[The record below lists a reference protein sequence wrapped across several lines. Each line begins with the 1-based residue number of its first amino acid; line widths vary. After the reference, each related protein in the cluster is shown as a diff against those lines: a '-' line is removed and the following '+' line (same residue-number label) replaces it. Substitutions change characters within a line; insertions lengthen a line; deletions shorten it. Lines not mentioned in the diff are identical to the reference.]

1 MVVQSLRG
9 KRAACCDV
17 VCLTMLAALLTGCGD
32 SSARYVPSV
41 TQAEA
46 AVKASLD
53 DWKKGLPAGP
63 VAGTKPAVHM
73 VDSQRRE
80 LPVLSDYQILGEV
93 PGNAPRCL
101 AVRLH
106 WANPEKEER
115 ARYVVVGIDPL
126 WVFRQE
132 DYDLLSHWEHPMEEP
147 VGKKSEEQQSED
159 AKQKAEGESPEPA
172 AR

>member
-1 MVVQSLRG
+1 MVVQALRG
-9 KRAACCDV
+9 KRAVRSGV
-17 VCLTMLAALLTGCGD
+17 VCLSLFAALLTGCGD
-32 SSARYVPSV
+32 PAARYVPSP
-41 TQAEA
+41 TQAVT

-63 VAGTKPAVHM
+63 VSDTKPTVFV

-80 LPVLSDYQILGEV
+80 LTVLSDYQILGEV

-101 AVRLH
+101 AVHLR

-132 DYDLLSHWEHPMEEP
+132 DYDLLAHWEHPMEEP
-147 VGKKSEEQQSED
+147 VGRKSEGLQSED
-159 AKQKAEGESPEPA
+159 KKQQAESSEPA
-172 AR
+172 SR

>member
-1 MVVQSLRG
+1 MVVKSRRGERVLRG
-9 KRAACCDV
+9 GV
-17 VCLTMLAALLTGCGD
+17 VFLTLFAALLMGCGD
-32 SSARYVPSV
+32 PAARYVPSL

-46 AVKASLD
+46 AVKASLE

-63 VAGTKPAVHM
+63 VSDTKPTVFV

-80 LPVLSDYQILGEV
+80 LSVLSDYQILGEV

-101 AVRLH
+101 AVRLR

-115 ARYVVVGIDPL
+115 TRYVVVGIDPL

-147 VGKKSEEQQSED
+147 PPQ
-159 AKQKAEGESPEPA
+159 AAPATNEPPDP
-172 AR
+172 

>member
-1 MVVQSLRG
+1 MVVQALRG
-9 KRAACCDV
+9 KRAVRSGV
-17 VCLTMLAALLTGCGD
+17 VCLSLFAALLTGCGD
-32 SSARYVPSV
+32 PAARYVPSPAQAV
-41 TQAEA
+41 T

-63 VAGTKPAVHM
+63 VADTKPTVHV

-101 AVRLH
+101 AVRLR

-132 DYDLLSHWEHPMEEP
+132 DYDLLSHWEHPMAEP
-147 VGKKSEEQQSED
+147 PPKNAAATPSKLT
-159 AKQKAEGESPEPA
+159 EP
-172 AR
+172 

>member
-9 KRAACCDV
+9 RRAECGNG
-17 VCLTMLAALLTGCGD
+17 VCLALFAVLLTGCGD

-46 AVKASLD
+46 AVTASLE
-53 DWKKGLPAGP
+53 DWKRGLPAGP
-63 VAGTKPAVHM
+63 VADTKPAVQV
-73 VDSQRRE
+73 VDSQRRK

-101 AVRLH
+101 AVRLR

-132 DYDLLSHWEHPMEEP
+132 DYDLLSHWEHPMEES
-147 VGKKSEEQQSED
+147 VGKQSEKPQSED
-159 AKQKAEGESPEPA
+159 GQQKTESSEPVS
-172 AR
+172 R

>member
-9 KRAACCDV
+9 QRAAGCDV
-17 VCLTMLAALLTGCGD
+17 VCLAMFAALLTGCGD

-63 VAGTKPAVHM
+63 VADTKPVVHV

-80 LPVLSDYQILGEV
+80 LPILSNYQILGEV

-101 AVRLH
+101 AVRLR

-147 VGKKSEEQQSED
+147 PPKD
-159 AKQKAEGESPEPA
+159 AASTDEA
-172 AR
+172 ATSN